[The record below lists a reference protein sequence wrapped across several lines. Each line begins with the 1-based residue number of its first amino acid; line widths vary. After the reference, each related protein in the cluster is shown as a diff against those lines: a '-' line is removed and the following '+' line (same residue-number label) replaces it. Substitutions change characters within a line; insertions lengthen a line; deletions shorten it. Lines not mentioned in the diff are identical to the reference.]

1 MIKSQHPV
9 LQEGHPL
16 SSIRRNSEVPS
27 NHASPRPPSYIFLFL
42 PSDLL
47 RGSYPPPAALGNQS
61 VEVQPTTQPRQVQL
75 SQHRSAS
82 CRKCPQHCCYES
94 CAIPLKG
101 CFCNDRD
108 CDGFCIVLYA
118 FISTCVLLAAS
129 VVLAWFIITYA

>member
-27 NHASPRPPSYIFLFL
+27 NHASPRPPSYSSLFP

-47 RGSYPPPAALGNQS
+47 RGSYPPPAALDNPW

-75 SQHRSAS
+75 SQHRPAS
-82 CRKCPQHCCYES
+82 CRKCPCDFYES
-94 CAIPLKG
+94 CAIRLKS
-101 CFCNDRD
+101 CFCND
-108 CDGFCIVLYA
+108 CDFCCIILPT
-118 FISTCVLLAAS
+118 FISTCVVVAAC
-129 VVLAWFIITYA
+129 VVGSWLMIMYA